1 MSILNVEN
9 LSHGFGDRA
18 IFHDVSF
25 RLLKGEH
32 IGLIG
37 ANGEGKSTFMNI
49 ITGKLQPDEGKV
61 EWAKNVRVGYLDQ
74 HTVLEK
80 GTSIRETLASAFS
93 FLFEMEA
100 HMNEICE
107 KMGEASPEE
116 LDVYMEELGTIQDM
130 LTMHDCYMID
140 SKVEEVGRALGLSDI
155 GLDRDVSE
163 LSGGQRTKVLLGKL
177 LLEKPDI
184 LLLDEPTNYLDAEH
198 IEWLKRYLNEYENAF
213 ILISHDIP
221 FLNSV
226 INLIY
231 HMDNQALTRYVGDY
245 DKFQEV
251 YAMKK
256 SQLEAAYNKQQK
268 EIADLK
274 DFVARNKA
282 RVATRNMAMSRQ
294 KKLDKMDVIELSGEK
309 PKPEFHFKEART
321 PGRYIFTTSDL
332 VIGYDEPL
340 SSPLN
345 LSMERGQKI
354 ALIGANGIGKTTL
367 LKSILGLIP
376 PLSGSVEQGDY
387 LSIGYF
393 EQEMPPDIS
402 TSCIEEIWQE
412 FPGFTQYEVRS
423 ALAKCGL
430 TTKHIE
436 SMVKVLSGG
445 EQAKVRLCKL
455 INKET
460 NILLLDEPT
469 NHLDVDAKAELKRAL
484 LAYKGSILMVCHEPE
499 FYEDLVTDVW
509 DCTQWTT
516 RVF

>member
-130 LTMHDCYMID
+130 LTMHDFYMID

-340 SSPLN
+340 SLPLN